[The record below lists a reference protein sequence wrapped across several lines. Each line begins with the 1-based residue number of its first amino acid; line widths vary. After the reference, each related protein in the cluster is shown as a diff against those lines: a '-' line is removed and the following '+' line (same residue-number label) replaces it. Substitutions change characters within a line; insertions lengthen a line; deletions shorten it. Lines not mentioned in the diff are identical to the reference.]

1 MEILPKPSHNR
12 HNGTTINSKLLSLI
26 LFSVVLTACDNAP
39 KAEKTVHLAPD
50 GVFSAALSE
59 HYALL
64 GTVQGNA
71 ELWQLSPKTLL
82 HTWQH
87 TDAGN
92 GIIEVAIAGNEEFA
106 ITAERDSIAWWRIT
120 DGQLLGVWSLPEIS
134 AVSLS
139 ADGQFALI
147 GLKDKAIY
155 FALAYGQ
162 TIYAF
167 PHQQPV
173 TTTAIAL
180 DNSFAIT
187 GSEDES
193 AKLWRLDNG
202 ELAQTWQQQNK
213 LATVAL
219 SADGKYALT
228 NAALSQTQI
237 WRTATGR
244 LATDIGPK
252 LMTVSAAA
260 FSPDGKYLVTGRT
273 SQRIDLWNTASGRM
287 ITFWRPVK
295 DTRWRPS
302 AATILALAF
311 TPDGK
316 KIYSIAANG
325 YLKRVATS

>member
-1 MEILPKPSHNR
+1 M
-12 HNGTTINSKLLSLI
+12 INLKLIALL
-26 LFSVVLTACDNAP
+26 LFSVALSACDNTP
-39 KAEKTVHLAPD
+39 KADKTVHLAPD

-64 GTVQGNA
+64 GTVQGYA
-71 ELWQLSPKTLL
+71 ELWQLTPKTLL

-87 TDAGN
+87 TDASN
-92 GIIEVAIAGNEEFA
+92 GIIKVAIAGNEEFA
-106 ITAERDSIAWWRIT
+106 LTAERNSIAWWRIT
-120 DGQLLGVWSLPEIS
+120 GGQLLGVWSLPEIS
-134 AVSLS
+134 AASLS

-155 FALAYGQ
+155 FALPYGQ

-167 PHQQPV
+167 PHQEPV

-187 GSEDES
+187 GSEDAT

-202 ELAQTWQQQNK
+202 ELAQTWQEQNK

-219 SADGKYALT
+219 STDGKFALT
-228 NAALSQTQI
+228 NAALGRTRI

-244 LATDIGPK
+244 PATEIGPK

-260 FSPDGKYLVTGRT
+260 FSPDGKNLVTGRT
-273 SQRIDLWNTASGRM
+273 SQRIDLWNTATGKLISH
-287 ITFWRPVK
+287 WRPVK
-295 DTRWRPS
+295 DARWRPS

-311 TPDGK
+311 TRDGK
-316 KIYSIAANG
+316 KIYSLAANG
-325 YLKRVATS
+325 YLQRWRK